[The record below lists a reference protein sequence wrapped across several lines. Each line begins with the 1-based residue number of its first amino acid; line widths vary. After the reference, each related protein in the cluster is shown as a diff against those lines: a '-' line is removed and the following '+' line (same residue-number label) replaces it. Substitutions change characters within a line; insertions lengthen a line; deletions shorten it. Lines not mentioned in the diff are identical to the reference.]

1 MHTSVSVRG
10 KNIDTQLNLHAIRIW
25 NNDELSNLLSENS
38 EAATDELTVHIHTE
52 YLKLFDTEFKVS
64 NASIAVEIW
73 AHVYAEKFAEAVKSF
88 SEIEFID
95 KIADKII
102 YHAEIIDIGEK
113 GHDNNRF
120 IWDGL
125 AVFKSA
131 IAGLLFAGKSKQIVP

>member
-25 NNDELSNLLSENS
+25 NNDELSNLLSTDP
-38 EAATDELTVHIHTE
+38 EAATDELTLCIQAE
-52 YLKLFDTEFKVS
+52 YVKLFDTAFKVS

-88 SEIEFID
+88 SEIQFID
-95 KIADKII
+95 KLADKII
-102 YHAEIIDIGEK
+102 HHAEIIDIGEK

-131 IAGLLFAGKSKQIVP
+131 IAALLFAGKSK